1 MARKNFGQSQI
12 GKFMESAN
20 EPIKEDLS
28 LHAKDNAKDNEP
40 LSAKDKAI
48 DTPTFKVARK
58 KKEETKSKRVNL
70 LIKPSLYSKANKQA
84 KKLGYKSFNDF
95 VNSVLEQIVEGK

>member
-1 MARKNFGQSQI
+1 MGKKDFSKSQI
-12 GKFMESAN
+12 GRFMESTN
-20 EPIKEDLS
+20 EPIEENTIAYGSSADAEQIEEKVQQANTLRI
-28 LHAKDNAKDNEP
+28 AK
-40 LSAKDKAI
+40 
-48 DTPTFKVARK
+48 K

-95 VNSVLEQIVEGK
+95 INSILEQIVEGE